1 MSSQS
6 LMYDPRLVFADIAV
20 TACSVIFCIFLI
32 IVYFSKKNVN
42 NIENKI
48 YKYLLGLNL
57 LNSLT
62 HLIFIYFYSLSY
74 LQTHYNL
81 MLFID
86 RFRLIFMLIYYFIL
100 ASYIIIVTFGT
111 DSKIY
116 KIIMK
121 NSKFYFI
128 GIPLIISI
136 IQYLLP
142 MECVIYKKV
151 FTNIGPGNTY
161 WFIIALVLI
170 IVCFSSII
178 VNRKRMDRKKLIPFY
193 TLLLLSIICM
203 FFSIMGSVIQLTATL
218 VSYLMYHTIEN
229 PDMKLITELEFA
241 KDQAEKS
248 NNAKSDFLSSMS
260 HELRTPLNAIVGL
273 SQLIVTSDN
282 LDEIHSDGQDIL
294 KSSNNLL
301 ELVDSI
307 LDINK
312 IDSNNMEIVEKNYN
326 PIEVFNDLEKITR
339 MRIGD
344 KKIELNT
351 RYSDRIPTTLFGD
364 KDKVKTIINN
374 ILTNAVKY
382 TNEGFVEFNVDC
394 TIKDDICNLR
404 ITITDS
410 GRGISEDQMNN
421 LFTKFYRLEEDK
433 DSDIEGTGLGLALT
447 KALLDLMGGKITIN
461 SEEGIG
467 STFTITLCQKIVN
480 NTESDTE
487 VL

>member
-1 MSSQS
+1 MFDEQ
-6 LMYDPRLVFADIAV
+6 LMYDPRLVFADLAV
-20 TACSVIFCIFLI
+20 VGCSVVFCLFLI

-48 YKYLLGLNL
+48 YKYLLLFNL

-62 HLIFIYFYSLSY
+62 HLAFIYFYSLGY
-74 LQTHYNL
+74 LLTNYSLMIFIDKFRLLL
-81 MLFID
+81 MLV
-86 RFRLIFMLIYYFIL
+86 YYFLL

-116 KIIMK
+116 KTIMK
-121 NSKFYFI
+121 HSKLYFI

-136 IQYLLP
+136 VQYFLP
-142 MECVIYKKV
+142 MECIIRNNN
-151 FTNIGPGNTY
+151 FSNIGPGDTY
-161 WFIIALVLI
+161 WFIIAIILI
-170 IVCFSSII
+170 IVCFVSILI
-178 VNRKRMDRKKLIPFY
+178 NRKRMDKKKLIPFY
-193 TLLLLSIICM
+193 TLLLLSVVCL

-273 SQLIVTSDN
+273 SQLIVSSNN

-312 IDSNNMEIVEKNYN
+312 IDSNNMEIVEKNYS
-326 PIEVFNDLEKITR
+326 PMEVFSDLEKITK

-344 KKIELNT
+344 KNIELNT
-351 RYSDRIPTTLFGD
+351 RYSDKIPTTLYGD

-421 LFTKFYRLEEDK
+421 LFIKFYRLEEDK

-447 KALLDLMGGKITIN
+447 KALLDLMGGKITVN

-467 STFTITLCQKIVN
+467 STFTITLSQKLIEN
-480 NTESDTE
+480 NNQDTE
-487 VL
+487 IL

>member
-1 MSSQS
+1 MGPFVYINMSTAICCLLFS
-6 LMYDPRLVFADIAV
+6 VFLSFI
-20 TACSVIFCIFLI
+20 
-32 IVYFSKKNVN
+32 YFGKKNMN

-48 YKYLLGLNL
+48 YRHLLILNNIEL
-57 LNSLT
+57 VLSLIYDIFAIMDDYSALRIMIRVYAAASAT
-62 HLIFIYFYSLSY
+62 CISCIFFYILVVSNENNKKIYQLFNKKSTFIYFYLILIVECVLNICLPLSTFVINKGELY
-74 LQTHYNL
+74 EMSGLS
-81 MLFID
+81 
-86 RFRLIFMLIYYFIL
+86 IYFY
-100 ASYIIIVTFGT
+100 YICMGF
-111 DSKIY
+111 
-116 KIIMK
+116 
-121 NSKFYFI
+121 
-128 GIPLIISI
+128 PIISSI
-136 IQYLLP
+136 VVVAIN
-142 MECVIYKKV
+142 KK
-151 FTNIGPGNTY
+151 NIN
-161 WFIIALVLI
+161 
-170 IVCFSSII
+170 
-178 VNRKRMDRKKLIPFY
+178 NKKIIPFY
-193 TLLLLSIICM
+193 VMLIFGIVALVTYVLLPQYFVL
-203 FFSIMGSVIQLTATL
+203 QLAYTIEI
-218 VSYLMYHTIEN
+218 YLMVFTIEN

-273 SQLIVTSDN
+273 SQIIVTSDN
-282 LDEIHSDGQDIL
+282 LDEIHNDGQDIL

-344 KKIELNT
+344 KNIELNT
-351 RYSDRIPTTLFGD
+351 RYSDKIPNTLFGD

-394 TIKDDICNLR
+394 TTKEDICNLR

-421 LFTKFYRLEEDK
+421 LFTKFYRREEDK

-447 KALLDLMGGKITIN
+447 KALLDLMGGKITVN

-467 STFTITLCQKIVN
+467 STFTITLSQKII